1 VFDDD
6 EFDKLAVD
14 TSRLHIGRRNQDLS
28 ADKILSD
35 RSKAPAKSHI
45 LAALA
50 AFDSDDDERDD
61 TYDAEDV
68 GASVDTAAPDGDFDA
83 DKNEEALFRAH
94 SMTPELFNR
103 DGETR
108 RGKARIA
115 LRSETGMTDEAIE
128 GWGIMVGR
136 DPKRLRRLE
145 AKFST
150 FTGQQ
155 TSLAS
160 TSWRDS
166 PADSGEEGSGDGQRG
181 GRGGFGGRGRGR
193 GRGRGGA
200 GRGGGN
206 VAGPADDKGTQ
217 VSRQRKE
224 ANKGS
229 SANHNRKAQRGKKMA
244 RGGFPG

>member
-1 VFDDD
+1 MFDDD

-14 TSRLHIGRRNQDLS
+14 TSRLHVGRRNQDLS

-50 AFDSDDDERDD
+50 VFDSDDDERDD

-68 GASVDTAAPDGDFDA
+68 GTSVDTAAPDGDVDS

-94 SMTPELFNR
+94 SVSSELFNR
-103 DGETR
+103 DAETR

-155 TSLAS
+155 TALSS
-160 TSWRDS
+160 TSWKDS
-166 PADSGEEGSGDGQRG
+166 PADTGEEGSGEGPRG
-181 GRGGFGGRGRGR
+181 G
-193 GRGRGGA
+193 
-200 GRGGGN
+200 
-206 VAGPADDKGTQ
+206 
-217 VSRQRKE
+217 
-224 ANKGS
+224 
-229 SANHNRKAQRGKKMA
+229 
-244 RGGFPG
+244 